1 MSLLCIDVENTHTT
15 VGVFD
20 GAVLDRRWLL
30 STEQSRTADEWRLL
44 LTGLLEA
51 AGGPAVDGVCICST
65 VPAVLHALRAAAG
78 RHLRRTCRAVVLGPG
93 VRTGLPVLMDNPRE
107 VGTDRIANA
116 LGAID
121 LVGAALCRRRTR
133 YGDHVRRRQPAG
145 QYIGGAIAPGLE
157 ISVAALAE
165 HAAQLRQ
172 VELVRPR
179 SVVAKNTVEALQ
191 SGAVFGCA
199 GQVDGIVCR
208 IADELGVPLDEL
220 TVIATGVLAPAVID
234 ECETVT
240 RHEPDLT
247 LHGLRIVV
255 RPQRLTPGESRYRR
269 CSRPAANR

>member
-20 GAVLDRRWLL
+20 GPVLVRRWLL
-30 STEQSRTADEWRLL
+30 STLQSRTADEWRLIL
-44 LTGLLEA
+44 AGLLEA
-51 AGGPAVDGVCICST
+51 AGGPRIDGVCVCST
-65 VPAVLHALRAAAG
+65 VPAVLRALRAVMADTFVDA
-78 RHLRRTCRAVVLGPG
+78 RSVVLGPG

-116 LGAID
+116 LAAIE
-121 LVGAALCRRRTR
+121 LVGAPCVVVALGTATTFDVVDR
-133 YGDHVRRRQPAG
+133 AG

-157 ISVAALAE
+157 ISVAALAD
-165 HAAQLRQ
+165 HAAQLRH
-172 VELVRPR
+172 VELTRPR

-199 GQVDGIVCR
+199 GQVDGIVYR
-208 IADELGVPLDEL
+208 IADELGVPLDGL
-220 TVIATGVLAPAVID
+220 SVVATGVLAPAVID

-247 LHGLRIVV
+247 LHGMRIVFE
-255 RPQRLTPGESRYRR
+255 RS
-269 CSRPAANR
+269 S

>member
-1 MSLLCIDVENTHTT
+1 MSLICIDVENAHTT
-15 VGVFD
+15 VGLFD
-20 GAVLDRRWLL
+20 GAEIDRRWLL
-30 STEQSRTADEWRLL
+30 STEPSRTADEWRFL

-51 AGGPAVDGVCICST
+51 AGQPHLDGVCICST
-65 VPAVLHALRAAAG
+65 VPAVLHALRALLVDTFAG
-78 RHLRRTCRAVVLGPG
+78 VRALVLGPG

-116 LGAID
+116 LAAID
-121 LVGAALCRRRTR
+121 LVGPPCVVVAFGTATTF
-133 YGDHVRRRQPAG
+133 DVVNQAG
-145 QYIGGAIAPGLE
+145 QYVGGAIAPGLE
-157 ISVAALAE
+157 ISVAALAG

-172 VELVRPR
+172 VELTRPR

-199 GQVDGIVCR
+199 GEVDGIVKR
-208 IADELGVPLDEL
+208 IADELDIHPDEL

-247 LHGLRIVV
+247 LHGMRIAFD
-255 RPQRLTPGESRYRR
+255 RN
-269 CSRPAANR
+269 A

>member
-15 VGVFD
+15 VGLFE
-20 GAVLDRRWLL
+20 GTALDRRWLL
-30 STEQSRTADEWRLL
+30 STEQRRTADEWRFL

-51 AGGPAVDGVCICST
+51 ADDAVVDGVCICST
-65 VPAVLHALRAAAG
+65 VPAVLHELRPLLVDTFAG
-78 RHLRRTCRAVVLGPG
+78 VPAVVLGPG
-93 VRTGLPVLMDNPRE
+93 VRTGLPILVDNPRE

-116 LGAID
+116 LAALD
-121 LVGAALCRRRTR
+121 LVGAPCVVVALGTATTF
-133 YGDHVRRRQPAG
+133 DVVNPAG
-145 QYIGGAIAPGLE
+145 QYVGGAIAPGLE
-157 ISVAALAE
+157 VSVAALAQ

-172 VELVRPR
+172 VELTRPR

-199 GQVDGIVCR
+199 GLVDGIVFR
-208 IADELGVPLDEL
+208 IADELAVPVDEL

-247 LHGLRIVV
+247 LQGMRIAFD
-255 RPQRLTPGESRYRR
+255 RN
-269 CSRPAANR
+269 A